1 MFKKKLITSAITASL
16 MMGIASTSFAATN
29 PFSDVPADSWAYDA
43 VTTLAN
49 DGVIDG
55 YPDGTYQGQNT
66 MTRYE
71 MAQIVARAMA
81 KTDLEKADK
90 VLVDKLATEFADE
103 LDNLGVRVA
112 DLEKKSDNV
121 VWKGELRYR
130 YVDASSDAVSKIT
143 GKKYNDNDTSQVM
156 FRLEPKAYIG
166 DTGWTANVRVDYE
179 MKADEDANGKTVV
192 ARAYAKGPIG
202 HNTTVT
208 AGRIPLLDTYGMLL
222 DEHMSGAQIDITSGS
237 DKNFTTSLLAG
248 RYNPGH
254 DNPDILPGQTLK
266 DFTAD
271 FYAAQFNYKSE
282 KFDAN
287 AMYAVMTNIEN
298 TQSSDIKNPNDSFGL
313 WGNAYTYDKDKMNIW
328 SVGGLYRFDNNW
340 GLLGQYAVNTE
351 SDNSDDK
358 QAYMAELQYK
368 NANIADPGSW
378 GAYVAY
384 RHFGKDVTI
393 ATTYKDVFNNQKGF
407 AIGASYVPV
416 ENLLASVK
424 YFDGKDIDSDTDADR
439 FYLNLD
445 FFY

>member
-1 MFKKKLITSAITASL
+1 
-16 MMGIASTSFAATN
+16 
-29 PFSDVPADSWAYDA
+29 
-43 VTTLAN
+43 
-49 DGVIDG
+49 
-55 YPDGTYQGQNT
+55 
-66 MTRYE
+66 
-71 MAQIVARAMA
+71 
-81 KTDLEKADK
+81 
-90 VLVDKLATEFADE
+90 
-103 LDNLGVRVA
+103 
-112 DLEKKSDNV
+112 
-121 VWKGELRYR
+121 
-130 YVDASSDAVSKIT
+130 
-143 GKKYNDNDTSQVM
+143 
-156 FRLEPKAYIG
+156 
-166 DTGWTANVRVDYE
+166 
-179 MKADEDANGKTVV
+179 
-192 ARAYAKGPIG
+192 
-202 HNTTVT
+202 
-208 AGRIPLLDTYGMLL
+208 MLL
-222 DEHMSGAQIDITSGS
+222 DEHMSGAQIDIASGS

-271 FYAAQFNYKSE
+271 FYATQFNY
-282 KFDAN
+282 N
-287 AMYAVMTNIEN
+287 
-298 TQSSDIKNPNDSFGL
+298 
-313 WGNAYTYDKDKMNIW
+313 
-328 SVGGLYRFDNNW
+328 VGGLYRFDNNW

-368 NANIADPGSW
+368 NANITDPGSW

>member
-1 MFKKKLITSAITASL
+1 
-16 MMGIASTSFAATN
+16 
-29 PFSDVPADSWAYDA
+29 
-43 VTTLAN
+43 
-49 DGVIDG
+49 
-55 YPDGTYQGQNT
+55 
-66 MTRYE
+66 
-71 MAQIVARAMA
+71 
-81 KTDLEKADK
+81 
-90 VLVDKLATEFADE
+90 
-103 LDNLGVRVA
+103 
-112 DLEKKSDNV
+112 
-121 VWKGELRYR
+121 
-130 YVDASSDAVSKIT
+130 
-143 GKKYNDNDTSQVM
+143 
-156 FRLEPKAYIG
+156 
-166 DTGWTANVRVDYE
+166 
-179 MKADEDANGKTVV
+179 
-192 ARAYAKGPIG
+192 
-202 HNTTVT
+202 
-208 AGRIPLLDTYGMLL
+208 MLL

-351 SDNSDDK
+351 SDNSADK

>member
-1 MFKKKLITSAITASL
+1 
-16 MMGIASTSFAATN
+16 
-29 PFSDVPADSWAYDA
+29 
-43 VTTLAN
+43 
-49 DGVIDG
+49 
-55 YPDGTYQGQNT
+55 
-66 MTRYE
+66 
-71 MAQIVARAMA
+71 
-81 KTDLEKADK
+81 
-90 VLVDKLATEFADE
+90 
-103 LDNLGVRVA
+103 
-112 DLEKKSDNV
+112 
-121 VWKGELRYR
+121 
-130 YVDASSDAVSKIT
+130 
-143 GKKYNDNDTSQVM
+143 
-156 FRLEPKAYIG
+156 
-166 DTGWTANVRVDYE
+166 

-271 FYAAQFNYKSE
+271 FYATQFNYKSE

>member
-1 MFKKKLITSAITASL
+1 MSKKTLVSAITAAL
-16 MMGIASTSFAATN
+16 IVGVASTTFAANN

-43 VTTLAN
+43 VSTLAA

-90 VLVDKLATEFADE
+90 ALVDKLAAEFADE

-222 DEHMSGAQIDITSGS
+222 DEHMSGAQIDIASGS

-287 AMYAVMTNIEN
+287 AMYAVMTNIEPGSTN
-298 TQSSDIKNPNDSFGL
+298 
-313 WGNAYTYDKDKMNIW
+313 WGTWAGQTVYDYDKMNIW

-351 SDNSDDK
+351 SDNSADK

>member
-1 MFKKKLITSAITASL
+1 MSKKTLVSAITAAL
-16 MMGIASTSFAATN
+16 VVGAASTTFAANN

-43 VTTLAN
+43 VSTLAA

-90 VLVDKLATEFADE
+90 ALVDKLAAEFADE

-313 WGNAYTYDKDKMNIW
+313 WGNAYTYDKDKINIW

>member
-1 MFKKKLITSAITASL
+1 MSKKTLVSAITAAL
-16 MMGIASTSFAATN
+16 VVGAASTTFAANN

-43 VTTLAN
+43 VSTLAA

-90 VLVDKLATEFADE
+90 ALVDKLAAEFADE

-130 YVDASSDAVSKIT
+130 YVDASSNAVSKIT

-287 AMYAVMTNIEN
+287 AMYAVMTNIEPGSTN
-298 TQSSDIKNPNDSFGL
+298 
-313 WGNAYTYDKDKMNIW
+313 WGTWAGQTVYDYDKMNIW

-351 SDNSDDK
+351 SDNSADK